1 MSENTIIDT
10 EAPMA
15 GACSPLQLRPIP
27 GETLDSFEGFM
38 CYFNLGH
45 NRTLK
50 GVAEKLNLNISTSGP
65 PNITG
70 STEYWNTRPIS
81 LTPGLTAAP
90 LPFRNWHLPKSNERA
105 CDAKRTRSSPTS
117 SCNLLRYSSSIIL
130 GSKQLA
136 ASAGARLLIH

>member
-50 GVAEKLNLNISTSGP
+50 GVAEKLDLNISTVREWSAKHHWVDR
-65 PNITG
+65 IL
-70 STEYWNTRPIS
+70 EYEAYLFNTRINS
-81 LTPGLTAAP
+81 GAV
-90 LPFRNWHLPKSNERA
+90 PFRNWHLPKSNE
-105 CDAKRTRSSPTS
+105 
-117 SCNLLRYSSSIIL
+117 
-130 GSKQLA
+130 
-136 ASAGARLLIH
+136 